1 MLVTRLDLEVMTMTT
16 QKSEAQDRRTV
27 ESTNL
32 VRLVGR
38 ISQPAQ
44 DRVLPSGDTVS
55 NFRIVV
61 PRPARATRPGSD
73 SLACSAWTSRLR
85 RTTERWA
92 VGDWVEL
99 EGAIRSRFYRGP
111 TGPSSIV
118 EVEVSRGRLIR
129 RAASA

>member
-1 MLVTRLDLEVMTMTT
+1 MTT
-16 QKSEAQDRRTV
+16 QKSEVEEAV
-27 ESTNL
+27 ESANA

-44 DRVLPSGDTVS
+44 VRVLPSGDHVAT
-55 NFRIVV
+55 FRVVV
-61 PRPARATRPGSD
+61 PRAARATRPGSD
-73 SLACSAWTSRLR
+73 SLACSAWTARVR
-85 RTTERWA
+85 RTAERWA

-99 EGAIRSRFYRGP
+99 EGAIRSRFYRGA
-111 TGPSSIV
+111 TGPASIV

>member
-1 MLVTRLDLEVMTMTT
+1 MTT
-16 QKSEAQDRRTV
+16 QKASVQEAV
-27 ESTNL
+27 ETANT

-44 DRVLPSGDTVS
+44 ERTLPSGDSVTG
-55 NFRIVV
+55 FRVVV
-61 PRPARATRPGSD
+61 PRAARASRPGSD
-73 SLACSAWTSRLR
+73 SLACSAWTARTR
-85 RTTERWA
+85 RTVERWA

-99 EGAIRSRFYRGP
+99 EGAIRSRFYRGA
-111 TGPSSIV
+111 TGPASIV